1 MHAHTHVYSCV
12 SFAGGLIPLPFVPSD
27 ACRRV
32 APCSRP
38 CRPCRMN
45 WTALERTTSN
55 SMRKSNFC
63 RATQA
68 EYVWE
73 ILSDVQ
79 FGLLAQN
86 KPSLGVS
93 VADEC
98 LIWIGLPSCV
108 SSLLQ
113 AGGSDD
119 TVMRYSSQYEERLD
133 PFASFSKRVKVT
145 HLRSNKNVKRCH
157 FLEEFLC
164 FMR

>member
-98 LIWIGLPSCV
+98 LIWIGLPS
-108 SSLLQ
+108 L
-113 AGGSDD
+113 
-119 TVMRYSSQYEERLD
+119 
-133 PFASFSKRVKVT
+133 
-145 HLRSNKNVKRCH
+145 
-157 FLEEFLC
+157 LC
-164 FMR
+164 FLPAAGWRQRRHRDALLLPVRGKTGSVCFLQQEGESHTLEIK